1 MQDLI
6 RLTNQHGLLLIF
18 AAVLLESLGLP
29 LPAMPLLIVAGAL
42 AATGTLSLGA
52 VAGVALVAV
61 QMGDIAWYVAGRRY
75 GSRVLKT
82 LCRISLSP
90 DSCVRQTETI
100 YERWG
105 GQMLLVARFVPGLS
119 TIAPPLAGAMRLRF
133 AAFLAYS
140 SAGACIWIVVSLGVG
155 MGLKTQIT
163 LAGEYVARFG
173 SMALVGVVLLFLAF
187 LAFKWWER
195 RRFYNTLRM
204 ARISVDELRRLMGAG
219 GDPLILDVRSAA
231 ARKMDGRKIPGAR
244 AVDIETADQHLRG
257 LPKTTEIVVYCS
269 CPSEASAARVA
280 RLLMD
285 HGFKR
290 VRPLAGGI
298 DAWVLAGH
306 SVEDDTVP
314 AVMANETAAA
324 DAVAQAG
331 RPAAAPGAA
340 AAPAVGERAA

>member
-6 RLTNQHGLLLIF
+6 RLTDHYGLMLIF

-42 AATGTLSLGA
+42 AGGGTLSLGA
-52 VAGVALVAV
+52 IAAVALLAV
-61 QMGDIAWYVAGRRY
+61 LVGDIAWYVAGRRF
-75 GSRVLKT
+75 GNQVLKT

-119 TIAPPLAGAMRLRF
+119 TIAPPLAGAMRLRIP
-133 AAFLAYS
+133 AFLAYS
-140 SAGACIWIVVSLGVG
+140 AGGALVWIVVSLSI
-155 MGLKTQIT
+155 GLVFQAQIA
-163 LAGEYVARFG
+163 LAGEYLARFG
-173 SMALVGVVLLFLAF
+173 TMALAGVALLFLAF

-195 RRFYNTLRM
+195 RRFYNALRM

-219 GDPLILDVRSAA
+219 TDPLILDVRSAT
-231 ARKMDGRKIPGAR
+231 ARKIDGRKIPGAR
-244 AVDIETADQHLRG
+244 HVDLEAPEQHLRA
-257 LPKTTEIVVYCS
+257 LPKTREIVVYCN

-285 HGFKR
+285 HGFKH

-298 DAWVLAGH
+298 DAWVSAGH
-306 SVEDDTVP
+306 EVEDD
-314 AVMANETAAA
+314 AVDAA
-324 DAVAQAG
+324 
-331 RPAAAPGAA
+331 GAA
-340 AAPAVGERAA
+340 SAASAAGPAVGERAA